1 MLGGYIK
8 ILLPG
13 VLLSKSYNPQTKYNS
28 VIYANKSQHQDKI

>member
-13 VLLSKSYNPQTKYNS
+13 VLLSKSYNP
-28 VIYANKSQHQDKI
+28 